1 MVKRNLQDIIESLLF
16 KNKTLIIYG
25 ARQTGKTTLVGEI
38 VKPYKSETLFL
49 NGDDADIRELFS
61 NINSTR
67 LIPIISNHKIL
78 VIDEAQRI
86 PNVGLVLKII
96 HDNFK
101 NIQLIATGSSSFELA
116 NKINEPMTG
125 RKFDFFLHPFGFVEL
140 VNHHGYLKEKRL
152 LEHRMIFGYYPD
164 IALNIGNEIR
174 LLKSLTSS
182 YLYKDLLMLETIKK
196 PILLEKILKAL
207 ALQVGNE
214 VSYNELSQLIG
225 SDKETIEK
233 YIDLLEKTNIIFRL
247 NGFNRNVRNE
257 IKKSRK
263 IYFYDNGIRN
273 AILGNFQSIDTRTDV
288 GALWENFLISE
299 RKKFLANDIIETKLY
314 FWRTTQQQEIDL
326 IEENQNNISAI
337 ELKWNQNKKPRLP
350 MTFSKAYPKATFKI
364 ITPENINEFLSY

>member
-196 PILLEKILKAL
+196 PILLEKILL
-207 ALQVGNE
+207 IFL
-214 VSYNELSQLIG
+214 ELFV
-225 SDKETIEK
+225 
-233 YIDLLEKTNIIFRL
+233 N
-247 NGFNRNVRNE
+247 
-257 IKKSRK
+257 
-263 IYFYDNGIRN
+263 
-273 AILGNFQSIDTRTDV
+273 
-288 GALWENFLISE
+288 
-299 RKKFLANDIIETKLY
+299 
-314 FWRTTQQQEIDL
+314 
-326 IEENQNNISAI
+326 
-337 ELKWNQNKKPRLP
+337 
-350 MTFSKAYPKATFKI
+350 
-364 ITPENINEFLSY
+364 